1 VLGHERRWRADERD
15 DFGEVMTDR
24 PLPKPDDASAEFWA
38 AARRH
43 ELVMQRCTVC
53 GKLRYPPRPM
63 CPACQSL
70 ACDWPKMSGRGAI
83 YSFVIAHAPVLPA
96 FAERVPLPIVLV
108 ALEEEP
114 TLRLVGNLVEPAGDR
129 LRIGARV
136 VVAFEDLGEVTLPQ
150 WRIID

>member
-1 VLGHERRWRADERD
+1 
-15 DFGEVMTDR
+15 
-24 PLPKPDDASAEFWA
+24 PKPDDASAELWA

-43 ELVMQRCTVC
+43 ELVMQRCSGC

-70 ACDWPKMSGRGAI
+70 ACDWPKMSGRGVI
-83 YSFVIAHAPVLPA
+83 YSFVVAHPPVLPA
-96 FAERVPLPIVLV
+96 FADRVPLPIVLV
-108 ALEEEP
+108 ALEEDP
-114 TLRLVGNLVEPAGDR
+114 TLRLIGNLIEPAGDR

-136 VVAFEDLGEVTLPQ
+136 AVAFEEVAPEVTLPQ